1 MKNLQQP
8 DTCDRGE
15 LTLVL
20 EQWTQETTRGD
31 SEAFARLV
39 PLVIDELRTLA
50 AHHVRNLGATPTL
63 QPTAIVNEAFLRL
76 ANRPGKTFPSR
87 AHFFALASK
96 VIRDLLVD
104 YLRRR
109 GAAKRGG
116 GVEIVVL
123 DEAFDRSPEQ
133 AAHDPETILAL
144 HELLNRLERRDPRR
158 GQVVE
163 LRFFAGLT
171 MGEIANVTQSSKATV
186 ERDWQVARRWLVHE
200 LGAR

>member
-1 MKNLQQP
+1 MKNFRQP
-8 DTCDRGE
+8 DAGDQGE

-20 EQWTQETTRGD
+20 EQWTQETAQGD
-31 SEAFARLV
+31 REAFAKLV

-50 AHHVRNLGATPTL
+50 AHHVRNLGSTPTL

-76 ANRPGKTFPSR
+76 ASRPGKVFPSR

-109 GAAKRGG
+109 SAAKRGG
-116 GVEIVVL
+116 GVDVMVL
-123 DEAFDRSPEQ
+123 DEAFDRAPEQ
-133 AAHDPETILAL
+133 ASHDPETILAL
-144 HELLNRLERRDPRR
+144 HELLGRLERRDPRR

-171 MGEIANVTQSSKATV
+171 MGEIASVTQSSKATV